1 MLTPRGHFMIQG
13 RLRTD
18 TARPTDF
25 WRGTI
30 IGWEAAPSPERA
42 TVGPGLTQQSHTTS
56 NARMLLR

>member
-1 MLTPRGHFMIQG
+1 MIQG